1 MAALTD
7 PTVRQLLEG
16 RHIASI
22 ATQSPNG
29 SIHMVAVWYWFD
41 GTNIYVATSS
51 RSRKARNLQATPR
64 VTLMIDSRDPAASF
78 GVTISGTARLL
89 SGEESQ
95 KKNKEIHT
103 KYLSPA
109 ALADARVGPV
119 FAGWDDVTIQVTPES
134 VISWD
139 MREADRQ
146 VFGGAFES
154 NPGYLLPLQR

>member
-7 PTVRQLLEG
+7 PLVQQLLKG

-22 ATQSPNG
+22 ATQSSNG

-41 GTNIYVATSS
+41 GTNVYVATSS
-51 RSRKARNLQATPR
+51 RSRKARNLQATPN
-64 VTLMIDSRDPAASF
+64 VTIMIDSRDPAASF

-89 SGEESQ
+89 SGEESHR
-95 KKNKEIHT
+95 KNKEIHT
-103 KYLSPA
+103 KYLSAA
-109 ALADARVGPV
+109 ALADPRVGPV

>member
-7 PTVRQLLEG
+7 PLVQQLLKG

-22 ATQSPNG
+22 ATQGSNG
-29 SIHMVAVWYWFD
+29 SIHMVAVWFWFD
-41 GTNIYVATSS
+41 GTNVYVATSS
-51 RSRKARNLQATPR
+51 RSRKARNLQAAPK
-64 VTLMIDSRDPAASF
+64 VSVMIDSRDPAASF
-78 GVTISGTARLL
+78 GVTISGTAKML

-103 KYLSPA
+103 RYLSAA

-119 FAGWDDVTIQVTPES
+119 FAGWDDVTIQITPES
-134 VISWD
+134 VIAWD